1 MRQSIFEAIESSD
14 DKPKP
19 KLTDEN
25 LIINELIREYFIY
38 NIYLHT
44 NRVFLSE
51 SVFFISLFFVFFKFF
66 SNSNLCF
73 KKEQFIVL
81 IHKK

>member
-44 NRVFLSE
+44 NRVF
-51 SVFFISLFFVFFKFF
+51 FI
-66 SNSNLCF
+66 
-73 KKEQFIVL
+73 
-81 IHKK
+81 

>member
-25 LIINELIREYFIY
+25 LIINKLIREYFIY

-51 SVFFISLFFVFFKFF
+51 SVFFISLFFVFFFKFF
-66 SNSNLCF
+66 SN
-73 KKEQFIVL
+73 
-81 IHKK
+81 

>member
-25 LIINELIREYFIY
+25 LIINKLIREYFIY

-44 NRVFLSE
+44 NRVFYLK
-51 SVFFISLFFVFFKFF
+51 VYFLFFFFLFF
-66 SNSNLCF
+66 LNFLVIKIYVLKKNNL
-73 KKEQFIVL
+73 L
-81 IHKK
+81 Y

>member
-19 KLTDEN
+19 KLTDEI
-25 LIINELIREYFIY
+25 LIINKLIREYFIY
-38 NIYLHT
+38 NIYLNT

-51 SVFFISLFFVFFKFF
+51 SVFFIFLFFVFFKFF
-66 SNSNLCF
+66 SN
-73 KKEQFIVL
+73 
-81 IHKK
+81 

>member
-14 DKPKP
+14 YKPKP

-44 NRVFLSE
+44 NRVFYLK
-51 SVFFISLFFVFFKFF
+51 VYFLFFFFLFFFKFF
-66 SNSNLCF
+66 SN
-73 KKEQFIVL
+73 
-81 IHKK
+81 

>member
-25 LIINELIREYFIY
+25 LIINELIEYFIY

-51 SVFFISLFFVFFKFF
+51 SVFFISLFFCFFLNFLVIKIYVLKK
-66 SNSNLCF
+66 NNL
-73 KKEQFIVL
+73 L
-81 IHKK
+81 Y

>member
-44 NRVFLSE
+44 NRVFYL
-51 SVFFISLFFVFFKFF
+51 K
-66 SNSNLCF
+66 
-73 KKEQFIVL
+73 L
-81 IHKK
+81 IYNC